1 MVFSCANFASVN
13 QKGGGVVRRR
23 PVRVWEL
30 QDVRLFVMARLRRA
44 RTSASQIVSEP
55 RFFATS
61 AAFSRSS
68 ARWPTSET
76 AVRSMEEPGRPR
88 CWRCWMKAFRKVLAA
103 E

>member
-1 MVFSCANFASVN
+1 MWEL
-13 QKGGGVVRRR
+13 QVVRR
-23 PVRVWEL
+23 
-30 QDVRLFVMARLRRA
+30 DVIARFKRA
-44 RTSASQIVSEP
+44 RTSDSQMVSEP

-61 AAFSRSS
+61 AAISRFS

-88 CWRCWMKAFRKVLAA
+88 VWRCWMKAFRKVLAA